1 MAKRSGASIAEPA
14 KRQKTTTAPSPN
26 LKPSNHPPSSDEQPI
41 PPALPPLRPHP
52 KSYHRPLLTTHPS
65 ASHSLLQWYDATST
79 TRNMPW
85 RKPFPASSSLP
96 TPPSEVHAL
105 LSRRA
110 YEVWVSE
117 IMLQQTRVST
127 VIPYFN
133 SWIAKWPDIHAL
145 AEAEHDEVL
154 AAWKGLGYYS
164 RATRLWKGAKMV
176 VGELGGNIPGTVEG
190 LLKVA
195 GIGPYTAGAVASIA
209 FGKAVPLVDGNVARV
224 LSRQVGVFGD
234 MKRREVDG
242 LVWEVAREAVEGV
255 TRVEMRD
262 RGEEGDMSDVPGRWN
277 QALMELGS
285 TVCMPRPKCGECP
298 IRETCRVYAEG
309 ELLVKSSRAHD
320 GQGSALTD
328 IEDACSLCE
337 SLDSEVVED
346 ACKGQAAADAQ
357 AEAEGENGSRTGKSS
372 QKNSRTAKA
381 KVEKGPKQRSLQD
394 FAFKGPAAAK
404 KAQTV
409 SESKE
414 ETSNKVPLDE
424 ITAYCSLFPKRAV
437 KRQVPEE
444 DCAVC
449 VFEFK
454 SKLGSY
460 FLIEQRPETGLL
472 ASMWQFP
479 NFTVA
484 KEVGEEEVVE
494 RAATLAVNYLAERE
508 LAHVGEI
515 GCITHVFSH
524 LKLNM
529 HLHSLKIDGMGVS
542 KPQQPDGA
550 SRQKWVDEK
559 SVDDATM
566 GTGMKRCWELF
577 KSKQKR
583 K

>member
-1 MAKRSGASIAEPA
+1 
-14 KRQKTTTAPSPN
+14 
-26 LKPSNHPPSSDEQPI
+26 
-41 PPALPPLRPHP
+41 
-52 KSYHRPLLTTHPS
+52 
-65 ASHSLLQWYDATST
+65 
-79 TRNMPW
+79 MPW
-85 RKPFPASSSLP
+85 RKPFPSASSLP
-96 TPPSEVHAL
+96 TSPCETHAF

-133 SWIAKWPDIHAL
+133 AWIAKWPDIHAL
-145 AEAEHDEVL
+145 AGAEHDEVL

-285 TVCMPRPKCGECP
+285 TVCTPRPKCGECP

-309 ELLVKSSRAHD
+309 ELVVDPSKSHD
-320 GQGSALTD
+320 AKGSALTD

-337 SLDSEVVED
+337 PLDPEVVEA

-357 AEAEGENGSRTGKSS
+357 GEAAGENGSKTGKSS

-484 KEVGEEEVVE
+484 KEVDEEEVVE
-494 RAATLAVNYLAERE
+494 RAATLAGNYLAERE
-508 LAHVGEI
+508 LAHVGEL

-542 KPQQPDGA
+542 KPPQPDSA